1 MKTGTNAYNEV
12 QAMAPMDAEAI
23 FAMCLDSVA
32 GGANRGE
39 VARLRYAFRELVDA
53 TKSYREGTA
62 CHLFGCEYCAPK
74 ADRLDAAL
82 ERIK

>member
-1 MKTGTNAYNEV
+1 MKTGTDAYNEV

-53 TKSYREGTA
+53 G
-62 CHLFGCEYCAPK
+62 K
-74 ADRLDAAL
+74 AYVAAGYHGGQAQNAHATVRLRRAL